1 MILDE
6 ILGHK
11 RAELAAARLHEA
23 PEKLARRAE
32 EETAP
37 LRDFAGAIARGP
49 EPRVIAEV
57 KRRSPSRG
65 EIRADFDPVACA
77 LAYAE
82 GGAAAISVLTDET
95 FFGGHLD
102 FLAAVRRA
110 VPMPLL
116 RKDFVVDVYQIDE
129 ARVAGADAVLLIAA
143 ALGPDELVSLRE
155 RAEALGLCALVEVHD
170 ELELAVAL
178 DSGARVIGINNRDL
192 RTFHTDLAVT
202 ERLAPRIPEGV
213 VVVAESGIFTRT
225 DMARLAASG
234 AQAFL
239 IGESLMREADMAGAL
254 KRLRRDS

>member
-11 RAELAAARLHEA
+11 RAELAAARLREA

-49 EPRVIAEV
+49 DPRVIAEV

-82 GGAAAISVLTDET
+82 GGAAAISVLTDEM